1 MAAVPI
7 SQGQYLV
14 SLARQSIEGYLTNGK
29 KTMPR
34 NADGALS
41 EKRGVF
47 VTLETHPSH
56 ELRGCIGYPMPIKE
70 LALATVDCALSAAF
84 EDPRFP
90 PVEKSELSR
99 LVMEVSVLSVPEEL
113 RVKKPE
119 EYLKRIKVGRDGL
132 IISYGY
138 SSGLLLPQVPV
149 EWNWNEE
156 EFLCQVCE
164 KAGLPRNMWQSPSA
178 RISSFSAQIFSE
190 KTPGGEAVQKKLVR

>member
-1 MAAVPI
+1 MAAVPV

-14 SLARQSIEGYLTNGK
+14 SLARQSIEGYLTDGRK
-29 KTMPR
+29 VAPAR
-34 NADGALS
+34 ADGALL

-47 VTLETHPSH
+47 VTLETHPGR

-70 LALATVDCALSAAF
+70 LALAVVDCALSAAF

-90 PVEKSELSR
+90 PVEKNELSR
-99 LVMEVSVLSVPEEL
+99 LVIEVSVLSVPEKIL
-113 RVKKPE
+113 VKRPE
-119 EYLKRIKVGRDGL
+119 EYVKKIKVGRDGL
-132 IISYGY
+132 IINYGY

-178 RISSFSAQIFSE
+178 RISSFGAQIFSE
-190 KTPGGEAVQKKLVR
+190 KTPGGEAVQKKLIR